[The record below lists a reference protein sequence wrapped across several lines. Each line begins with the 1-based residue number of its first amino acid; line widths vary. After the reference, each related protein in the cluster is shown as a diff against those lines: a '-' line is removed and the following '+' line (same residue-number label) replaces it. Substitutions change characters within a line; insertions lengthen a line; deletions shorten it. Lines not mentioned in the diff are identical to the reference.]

1 MSSINKTRR
10 FIAYVFKAKGLQGL
24 HSPFV
29 FQLATEVLR
38 DNKSYPEYEML
49 HRQRKRLLS
58 NRNVIET
65 VDFGASAGSKDFITY
80 RARVQKLVKR
90 RSHAERYNRLLFRL
104 ARYFKPDY
112 VLEFGTAAGLSAASL
127 AMGNPEAKVTTL
139 EGCASIASV
148 ADGSFERLKTTN
160 VNIVIGNFN
169 QTLPEVLNSLPKL
182 DLVFFDG
189 NHQKVPTLDYF
200 HHCLTKAHENSLFI
214 FDDIHWSS
222 EMDEAWKQI
231 QEHEQVSLTI
241 DLFQFGLVFFRK
253 GIAKQ
258 HFTLRM

>member
-1 MSSINKTRR
+1 MSFVSNTTRLLSYFFR
-10 FIAYVFKAKGLQGL
+10 SKGPHKL

-104 ARYFKPDY
+104 ARYFKPEY

-127 AMGNPEAKVTTL
+127 AMGNPEAKVSTL

>member
-1 MSSINKTRR
+1 MSFVNITTHFLSY
-10 FIAYVFKAKGLQGL
+10 FFKAQGPHKL

-29 FQLATEVLR
+29 FQLTTDVLR
-38 DNKSYPEYEML
+38 DNQTYPEYEKL

-90 RSHAERYNRLLFRL
+90 RSHAERYNRLLF
-104 ARYFKPDY
+104 
-112 VLEFGTAAGLSAASL
+112 TASL

-139 EGCASIASV
+139 EGCASMASV
-148 ADGSFERLKTTN
+148 ADGSFERLKITN
-160 VNIVIGNFN
+160 INIVIGNFN
-169 QTLPEVLNSLPKL
+169 QTLSEVLNSLPKL

-200 HHCLTKAHENSLFI
+200 HHCLTKAHENSIFI

-222 EMDEAWKQI
+222 EMDEAWQQI
-231 QEHEQVSLTI
+231 QGHEQVSLTI